1 MFRQAQHKEQKR
13 LLEAGWQTAGSTRAW
28 QQANDQA
35 NFTDDDSRIMPTA
48 TSAPRFF
55 AAKLGPIQ
63 L

>member
-13 LLEAGWQTAGSTRAW
+13 LLEAGWQTAGSTGAW

-48 TSAPRFF
+48 TSAPGFF
-55 AAKLGPIQ
+55 AAKLGSIQ
-63 L
+63 F